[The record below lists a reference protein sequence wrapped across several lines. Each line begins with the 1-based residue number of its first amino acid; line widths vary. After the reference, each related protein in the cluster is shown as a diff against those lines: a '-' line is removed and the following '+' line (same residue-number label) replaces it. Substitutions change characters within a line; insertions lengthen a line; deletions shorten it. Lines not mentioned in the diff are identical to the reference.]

1 MHFPLAQVECPRYKG
16 DIETGSNEMSRLQIN
31 ATISARILAYM
42 VNGGMTL
49 QQAFDKV
56 LGPAQYECLALE
68 LYEALGGAET

>member
-1 MHFPLAQVECPRYKG
+1 M
-16 DIETGSNEMSRLQIN
+16 TRLQIN

-68 LYEALGGAET
+68 LYEALGNQDG